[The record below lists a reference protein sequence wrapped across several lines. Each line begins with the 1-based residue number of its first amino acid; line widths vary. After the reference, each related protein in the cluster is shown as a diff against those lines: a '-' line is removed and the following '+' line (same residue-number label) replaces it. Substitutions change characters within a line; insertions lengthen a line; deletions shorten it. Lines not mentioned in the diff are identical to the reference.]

1 MPILRNGTDEIEY
14 LVDGT
19 GPALILVHGTGGNA
33 ETNWDGVTAQ
43 LAAKRT
49 VIRPNYS
56 GSGGTSDEGGPLTVE
71 RLGDQVIAV
80 ANELDIDTFDLA
92 GYSLGAAVAS
102 YVAAKLPARVRKL
115 ILIAGFATSDDA
127 RLRLQFELWRQLIDQ
142 DRRAAADLILLTGFS
157 PAWMRERTHAEL
169 VDAAE
174 SIVAGNCW
182 EGMRRQVELDLRVD
196 VTDYVRKIVCPT
208 LLIGCEYDHMV
219 PSSHTRELEQLIN
232 GAQYRELPSGHLLPL
247 EAPDALVKQMQA
259 FLGAASECRPRSAC
273 R

>member
-1 MPILRNGTDEIEY
+1 MPTLKNGTDEIEY

-19 GPALILVHGTGGNA
+19 GPALVLVHGTGGNA
-33 ETNWDGVTAQ
+33 ETNWDGITAQ
-43 LAAKRT
+43 LSVTRT

-56 GSGGTSDEGGPLTVE
+56 GSGDTTDQGGALTVE

-80 ANELDIDTFDLA
+80 ANALDADTFDLA

-102 YVAAKLPARVRKL
+102 YVAARLPARVRKL
-115 ILIAGFATSDDA
+115 VLIAGFATSNDA
-127 RLRLQFELWRQLIDQ
+127 RLQLQFELWRQLIDQ

-157 PAWMRERTHAEL
+157 PTWMRERTHAEL

-174 SIVAGNCW
+174 SIVTGNRW
-182 EGMRRQVELDLRVD
+182 EGMLRQVELDLRVD

-219 PSSHTRELEQLIN
+219 PPFHSRELEQSIN
-232 GAQYRELPSGHLLPL
+232 AAQYRELPSGHLLPL
-247 EAPDALVKQMQA
+247 EAPDVLVEQIQA
-259 FLGAASECRPRSAC
+259 FLGES
-273 R
+273 